1 VHFSPDG
8 KHLSTG
14 SGDTTVRFWDLNTQT
29 PYKEG
34 RVHRAWVMACSWSP
48 DAALLATGDKDGVVC
63 LWEGATSECSGSCK
77 GHTKW
82 ITSIAWQPLHVRS
95 PCRCFATSSKD
106 GTVRVWDA
114 AKRAQLLCMAGA
126 LSSTGFSPLSLCFCF
141 RISTLCGVQGQPL
154 LLHEDKCMRTRCC
167 ATCYIGMINLR
178 SLGEVGS
185 NCRAHQHSELP
196 GVDGRQYAHLRVQ

>member
-95 PCRCFATSSKD
+95 PSRCFATSSKD

-114 AKRAQLLCMAGA
+114 AKRAQILCMAGS
-126 LSSTGFSPLSLCFCF
+126 LSSTGFSLHHFVSALALSVESKGNHFCAMKT
-141 RISTLCGVQGQPL
+141 SVCAHAVV
-154 LLHEDKCMRTRCC
+154 LH
-167 ATCYIGMINLR
+167 ATW
-178 SLGEVGS
+178 V
-185 NCRAHQHSELP
+185 
-196 GVDGRQYAHLRVQ
+196 